1 MNEKDLQKD
10 IYILGISCF
19 YHDAAAALVKNGEV
33 IAAAQEERFT
43 RKKQD
48 DGFPTNA
55 INYCLEFANIEV
67 SDLHSIAYYEKP
79 FTKFERL
86 LSTYIKTWPIS
97 FPSFLK
103 AMSVWL
109 KQKLWI
115 PSTIKKELKYDG
127 DVFYTEH
134 HLSHAASAYFASP
147 FKKAAILTID
157 GVGEWATATCA
168 IAEENKIEIT
178 KEIKFPHSLGLL
190 YSAFTYYLGFKVNSG
205 EYKVMGLAPYGQPK
219 YVDKVRELIDV
230 KADGSFK
237 LNMKYF
243 GYEYGLKM
251 TNRRF
256 DKLFGAK
263 PRNPETP
270 IDQRI
275 FDIARSLQQVL
286 EEIVLKMANNLQ
298 EETGCENLCLAGGVA
313 LNCVANGVLLR
324 ESKFKNIYI
333 QPAAGD
339 AGGAVGAAFLVANTI
354 TNKTGQ
360 KHPYQMDRVYL
371 GPDFSPKEIK
381 ELLESHN
388 IKHEIIEDETLFNT
402 VADHIDNQKVIGWFQ
417 GRMEYGPRALGNRSI
432 VADARNKENWQRVNL
447 KIKFRESFRPFAPT
461 IMEEHL
467 SEYFDIETPTPFM
480 LMVAQVK
487 KNNVP
492 AITHVDNSARIQSVS
507 RKENERYHK
516 LISAFHEK
524 TGTPVVI
531 NTSFNVRGEPIVCT
545 PEDALKCFLR
555 TDMDILVLGNHVVN
569 KAEIDGEKLRDKI
582 NGEEKFEMD

>member
-1 MNEKDLQKD
+1 MNEKELKKD
-10 IYILGISCF
+10 IYILGVSCF
-19 YHDAAAALVKNGEV
+19 YHDSAAAILKNGKV

-48 DGFPTNA
+48 DSFPINA
-55 INYCLEFANIEV
+55 INYCLEFAGIEV
-67 SDLHSIAYYEKP
+67 NDLHSIAYYEKP

-86 LSTYIKTWPIS
+86 ISSYIKTWP
-97 FPSFLK
+97 FGFKSFLK

-115 PSTIKKELKYDG
+115 PSTIKKTLKYNG
-127 DVFYTEH
+127 DIFYVEH

-147 FKKAAILTID
+147 FNKAAILTID
-157 GVGEWATATCA
+157 GVGEWATSTCA
-168 IAEENKIEIT
+168 IAEGNEINIT
-178 KEIKFPHSLGLL
+178 KEIRFPDSLGLL

-219 YVDKVRELIDV
+219 YVDQVRKLIDV
-230 KADGSFK
+230 KNDGSFK

-251 TNRRF
+251 TNKHF
-256 DKLFGAK
+256 HKLFEGK

-270 IDQRI
+270 INQRI

-286 EEIVLKMANNLQ
+286 EEIVLQMANNLQ

-339 AGGAVGAAFLVANTI
+339 AGGAVGAAFLIANTI
-354 TNKTGQ
+354 TNQTGQ

-371 GPDFSPKEIK
+371 GPDFSPEEIK
-381 ELLESHN
+381 ALLESHGV
-388 IKHEIIEDETLFNT
+388 KYKIIEDETLFNT

-487 KNNVP
+487 KDNVP

-507 RKENERYHK
+507 RNENERYHK
-516 LISAFHEK
+516 LISAFHDK
-524 TGTPVVI
+524 TGTPVII

>member
-1 MNEKDLQKD
+1 MNENNLQKD

-19 YHDAAAALVKNGEV
+19 YHDAAAALIKNGEV

-55 INYCLEFANIEV
+55 INYCLEFAGIEAK
-67 SDLHSIAYYEKP
+67 DLHSIAYYEKP
-79 FTKFERL
+79 FVKFERL
-86 LSTYIKTWPIS
+86 LYSYIKTWPIGLN
-97 FPSFLK
+97 SFLK

-109 KQKLWI
+109 KEKLWI

-127 DVFYTEH
+127 DIFYVEH

-147 FKKAAILTID
+147 FEKAAILTID
-157 GVGEWATATCA
+157 GVGEWATTTCA
-168 IAEENKIEIT
+168 IANENKIEIT
-178 KEIKFPHSLGLL
+178 KEIHFPDSLGLL

-219 YVDKVRELIDV
+219 YADQVRKLIDV
-230 KADGSFK
+230 KDDGSFK

-243 GYEYGLKM
+243 AYEHGLRM
-251 TNRRF
+251 TNKHF
-256 DKLFGAK
+256 HKLFGAE
-263 PRNPETP
+263 PRKAETP

-275 FDIARSLQQVL
+275 FDIASSLQQVL
-286 EEIVLKMANNLQ
+286 EEIILKMANKLQ
-298 EETGCENLCLAGGVA
+298 EETGMENLCLAGGVA

-339 AGGAVGAAFLVANTI
+339 AGGAVGAAFLIANTI
-354 TNKTGQ
+354 ANQTGQ
-360 KHPYQMDRVYL
+360 KHPYKMDHVYL
-371 GPDFSPKEIK
+371 GPDFSPEKIREM
-381 ELLESHN
+381 LESQGV
-388 IKHEIIEDETLFNT
+388 KYEIIDDEILFDK
-402 VADHIDNQKVIGWFQ
+402 VADDIDAQKVVGWFQ

-461 IMEEHL
+461 IMEEYL
-467 SEYFDIETPTPFM
+467 NEYFDIETPTPFM

-487 KNNVP
+487 KNTVP

-507 RKENERYHK
+507 RSENERYHK
-516 LISAFHEK
+516 LISAFNDK
-524 TGTPVVI
+524 TGTPVII

-555 TDMDILVLGNHVVN
+555 TDMDILVLGNHVID
-569 KAEIDGEKLRDKI
+569 KEQIDGEKLRDKI
-582 NGEEKFEMD
+582 NGEEKFDMD